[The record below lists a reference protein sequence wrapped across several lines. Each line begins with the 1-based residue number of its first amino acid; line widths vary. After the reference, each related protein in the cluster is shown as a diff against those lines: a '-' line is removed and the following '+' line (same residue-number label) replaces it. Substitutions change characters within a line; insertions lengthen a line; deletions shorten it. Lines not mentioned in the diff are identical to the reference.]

1 MRARLL
7 LGGLAAALALT
18 TVPAQAAPRLTC
30 AEGFEVICTVVA
42 VTCWVTGENPCHP

>member
-1 MRARLL
+1 MRML

-18 TVPAQAAPRLTC
+18 VAAPAQAAPRLTC
-30 AEGFEVICTVVA
+30 AEGFEAICTVVA